1 MSLPRLILV
10 ADRFSDPEVALRTLE
25 AVRFGVRW
33 VQLRDHS
40 ASTDVFEYA
49 AVEVSSRILTEYPDV
64 IVSINA
70 RLSVSESL
78 SLPFHTGLHG
88 PTVYEALE
96 LLGRDRM
103 VGKSIHTLEEAVE
116 ARRDEADYVTFGSVY
131 RTKSHPGREGAG
143 MEQLKQV
150 CELSAHMPVI
160 AIGGVSP
167 ERVGECLEAGAHGVA
182 VHSAILEATD
192 VFEAVMAYSNELPGL

>member
-103 VGKSIHTLEEAVE
+103 VGKSIHTPEEAVE
-116 ARRDEADYVTFGSVY
+116 ARRDEDEN
-131 RTKSHPGREGAG
+131 EGD
-143 MEQLKQV
+143 M
-150 CELSAHMPVI
+150 
-160 AIGGVSP
+160 
-167 ERVGECLEAGAHGVA
+167 
-182 VHSAILEATD
+182 
-192 VFEAVMAYSNELPGL
+192 